1 MHISDIWVFA
11 LYINALGAIREDYK
25 VTNNL
30 DIFRNEFLGANTWA
44 QRKDGVPLNLL
55 DNLSVEELMRAE
67 TELIK
72 AVSLRDD
79 WPIVGLGHIKS
90 KDALPTLI
98 KLLADSKGVM
108 RVKIAHSI
116 FQISQDDK
124 MKDIVLDTM
133 PKITGEF
140 ELIDV
145 LYYLPFFKDN
155 KITDLLHSYRNHKKY
170 LVAYNA
176 TRYLGLPTD
185 EVVEKF
191 RNKEKPKG
199 FWAKLFG

>member
-1 MHISDIWVFA
+1 
-11 LYINALGAIREDYK
+11 

-30 DIFRNEFLGANTWA
+30 DIFRKEFLGANTWA
-44 QRKDGVPLNLL
+44 QRKDGVPLDLL
-55 DNLSVEELMRAE
+55 DNLSAEELKIAE
-67 TELIK
+67 KELIK
-72 AVSLRDD
+72 AAGLRDD

-90 KDALPTLI
+90 KEALPTLV
-98 KLLADSKGVM
+98 KLLADSKGCIKI
-108 RVKIAHSI
+108 KIAHAI

-133 PKITGEF
+133 PRIKGEF

-145 LYYLPFFKDN
+145 LYYLPFFKD
-155 KITDLLHSYRNHKKY
+155 KRITDLLNDYRTHKKY

-191 RNKEKPKG
+191 RSKEKPQS
-199 FWAKLFG
+199 FLRRLFG